1 MPLKTLGRRLTVC
14 TVVALLVT
22 VTILSGSAYAQKVP
36 AGVSAELP
44 VAMTCPGQAPEGQL
58 VKLIFGRLKT
68 PIKYDPFMEPKEI
81 AGSKTL
87 IIILG
92 GSGKGLGSAGV
103 NLQDEM
109 KRADALVA
117 EANKQKIKLV
127 GVHSGGEDR
136 RGEVST
142 KLIDLVAPKM
152 SYLIVREDGNKDG
165 LFTKLS
171 NERKIPL
178 TLIKGTQE
186 LSDVFK
192 ELFKLN

>member
-1 MPLKTLGRRLTVC
+1 MPLKTLGWRLAAFSVA
-14 TVVALLVT
+14 ALLFA
-22 VTILSGSAYAQKVP
+22 VTILAGSASAQKVP

-68 PIKYDPFMEPKEI
+68 PIKYDPFMEPKEM

-171 NERKIPL
+171 SERKIPL

>member
-1 MPLKTLGRRLTVC
+1 MPLKTLGWRLAAFSVA
-14 TVVALLVT
+14 ALLFA
-22 VTILSGSAYAQKVP
+22 VTILAGSASAQKVP

-171 NERKIPL
+171 SERKIPL